1 MPLEEHQ
8 NQLNEFPKDKKKI
21 LIVDDDQT
29 ILYMLKRF
37 FTGKGF
43 QVFSAKDGLAAVE
56 ILKMENPAVV
66 LTDFKMPFFSGMD
79 LIKFIG
85 QNRKDVPIMVMTAYP
100 SLYAQ
105 RMKEGEVAAC
115 FEKPFDVDEVFSS
128 IVSVLGG

>member
-1 MPLEEHQ
+1 
-8 NQLNEFPKDKKKI
+8 
-21 LIVDDDQT
+21 
-29 ILYMLKRF
+29 
-37 FTGKGF
+37 
-43 QVFSAKDGLAAVE
+43 
-56 ILKMENPAVV
+56 MENPAVV

-79 LIKFIG
+79 LIKFVG